1 MIARLT
7 AAQRALQDDLKTTSE
22 RAGLARAERDQAARE
37 VLSREP
43 LGAIGHPGI
52 PPAIVLGAISGLVL
66 SLWWFGSEF
75 SLTWPRL
82 AAGLAISTSS
92 VVLLRGAWH
101 SGRVNGAR
109 GPR

>member
-1 MIARLT
+1 MIERLS
-7 AAQRALQDDLKTTSE
+7 AAQRALQQEIAKASE
-22 RAGLARAERDQAARE
+22 RTGLARADRDEAARE

-43 LGAIGHPGI
+43 IGGLGHAGI
-52 PPAIVLGAISGLVL
+52 PPAIVLGAVSGLSV
-66 SLWWFGSEF
+66 SWWWYGIDF

-82 AAGLAISTSS
+82 AAGLAMGASA

-101 SGRVNGAR
+101 SGRVTGAR